1 VIKNLKISVFYFIT
15 LSQDRTDMVKL
26 ENIQTLTGH
35 AGRVWGACWNE
46 KGNLLA
52 TCGEDKTIRI
62 WGDEGKI

>member
-1 VIKNLKISVFYFIT
+1 
-15 LSQDRTDMVKL
+15 MVKL

-62 WGDEGKI
+62 WGDEGKKI